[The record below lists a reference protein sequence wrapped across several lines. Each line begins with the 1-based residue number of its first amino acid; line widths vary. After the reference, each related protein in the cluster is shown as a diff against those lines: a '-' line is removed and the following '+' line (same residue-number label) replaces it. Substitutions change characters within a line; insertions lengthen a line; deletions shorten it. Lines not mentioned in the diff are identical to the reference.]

1 MTNLPLEDLKMD
13 NRGVKDCRYYCL
25 PPYRCERGARP
36 RRVRGFAFHL
46 VAQGHIVGIFDNWIE
61 AKASLRGFPDNSNQ
75 GCHTE
80 DECIEVWQRLC
91 RLGVHPHPID
101 PAFLDPPA
109 PTANATPVANI
120 SPRKSAHV
128 PAPAESS
135 DVRVKVEA
143 ARSEQRYKELQQDGE
158 EPDLLVTR
166 SFAEA
171 SWFALEEDKGH

>member
-1 MTNLPLEDLKMD
+1 MMNLPLEELEMD

-25 PPYRCERGARP
+25 PPYRCERGTRP
-36 RRVRGFAFHL
+36 RRKRGFAFHL

-61 AKASLRGFPDNSNQ
+61 AKASLAGFPDNSNQ

-91 RLGVHPHPID
+91 TLGVHRHPVD

-109 PTANATPVANI
+109 PAANAPVVNI
-120 SPRKSAHV
+120 SPRPPKSAR
-128 PAPAESS
+128 PSGSARPPKSGT
-135 DVRVKVEA
+135 RGGG
-143 ARSEQRYKELQQDGE
+143 ARSEQRYKELQRGGE

-171 SWFALEEDKGH
+171 SWFALEEEN